1 MLSSPQP
8 QPLAPNKSLVACSRF
23 GHSNQIRFVMV
34 LAMVGHC
41 GLALRRE
48 DFWHLLQGNADADV
62 PTLPQKFDIME
73 ELAVGCAG
81 L

>member
-1 MLSSPQP
+1 
-8 QPLAPNKSLVACSRF
+8 
-23 GHSNQIRFVMV
+23 MV